1 MQNRLDIGRPKY
13 FLGLGEALQTL
24 VHRDRPGDHMGSI
37 SLKIKE
43 IAVVMV
49 AHPLPILAPKMF
61 KNARTSEVEISFL
74 VSEVGN

>member
-1 MQNRLDIGRPKY
+1 MQNCLDIDGPKY
-13 FLGLGEALQTL
+13 FLVLGEALKTQ

-43 IAVVMV
+43 IAVVVV
-49 AHPLPILAPKMF
+49 AHPLPILAPKML
-61 KNARTSEVEISFL
+61 KNARTSEVEIPFL